1 MKVNGVKMA
10 TVSQFV
16 WGLDDTAVDPT
27 GKRIPRFQQLY
38 QQVCQGVVSGRL
50 PAGCRLPSSRV
61 LAQEL
66 GVSRSVVV
74 QAYDQLV
81 AEGVLTSSAKQG
93 VYVAEGQVTAP
104 MTPERS
110 NVSSPPAKTK
120 RQQFDSGADIHVF
133 PNRAWAASMRRAWL
147 NPTPGVLAGE
157 ESGGYEPL
165 KRGICQYLFQLR
177 GLECTPEQV
186 FIVAGNRDALAL
198 LQHTLQTSVAHW
210 CIEDPCYPPIR
221 ASFAQHLALPV
232 DTEGAL
238 PPTGSRWAAV
248 LTPCRQYPLGM
259 AYSSLRRELWL
270 NALAVEKGFIVEDD
284 YDNEFVYQGKPQ
296 VPWYQ
301 VAALRGMAQERIFY
315 VGSLS
320 KVLFRGLRLGFVV
333 VPKSWVSRVAM
344 SQQQLGNAAS
354 LPMQPVVADFIE
366 TGAFYRHLNR
376 MRRHYR
382 QKRDYLLALL
392 EQHLAPWFTWE
403 RPSGGMHCVIYM
415 KGEYATES
423 RQWALH
429 NCAKCQGLHLSWLAD
444 HFSLPGDHPKALVLG
459 FTAPSTEELEQW
471 VKLLAKGMIIA

>member
-1 MKVNGVKMA
+1 MG
-10 TVSQFV
+10 QFV
-16 WGLDDTAVDPT
+16 WSLDDAAVDRT

-50 PAGCRLPSSRV
+50 PVGCRLPSSRV

-74 QAYDQLV
+74 QAYDQLL
-81 AEGVLTSSAKQG
+81 AEGVLISVAKTG
-93 VYVAEGQVTAP
+93 LYVADGQPMAKVAP
-104 MTPERS
+104 
-110 NVSSPPAKTK
+110 TK
-120 RQQFDSGADIHVF
+120 LQTNKPVPHTKLCQFDSGADVQMF
-133 PNRAWAASMRRAWL
+133 PKREWAASMRRAWL
-147 NPTPGVLAGE
+147 NPASSVLTGE
-157 ESGGYEPL
+157 ATGGYEPL
-165 KRGICQYLFQLR
+165 QRALSQYLLQLR
-177 GLECTPEQV
+177 GLECAPEQV

-198 LQHTLQTSVAHW
+198 LQHTLQRSVAHW

-221 ASFAQHLALPV
+221 ASFAQHLTLPI
-232 DTEGAL
+232 DTEGAR

-270 NALAVEKGFIVEDD
+270 NALAAEQGFIIEDD
-284 YDNEFVYQGKPQ
+284 YDNEFIYHGKPQ

-301 VAALRGMAQERIFY
+301 VAALRGVAQERIFY

-354 LPMQPVVADFIE
+354 LPLQPVVADFIE

-376 MRRHYR
+376 MRRHYL

-403 RPSGGMHCVIYM
+403 RPSGGMHCLIYL
-415 KGEYATES
+415 KNEYAIES
-423 RQWALH
+423 RQKALH
-429 NCAKCQGLHLSWLAD
+429 QYAQHQGLHLSWLAD
-444 HFSLPGDHPKALVLG
+444 HFSLPGEHPKGLVLG